1 MGTSLFNTTPAAT
14 YPALIK
20 VGDNTSIDGTLKT
33 LSDGAGNDLPIQVS
47 STATN
52 FTQNV
57 GIGTTSTT
65 ARLRVI
71 TADTNGI
78 AEFFQNGV
86 ASSPLH
92 LTRYTGLVGIN
103 LNSAAGGSTSPT
115 PVGDNT
121 SLSRITTNTY
131 NGTAFGVSARIEV
144 LTKGVQSATNYGSVM
159 RFLTTP
165 ENTTSMNE
173 VMSLLSDGNVQIGI
187 GYLVAGGARLG
198 VKGSGST
205 SATTSLLVQ
214 NSVGNNALQVL
225 DDSRVV
231 LGNSSDFAVYSGS
244 AITVRYAMSIGTTSL
259 PTATLQVKGSGTT
272 SATTS
277 LLVQNSSGTANFS
290 ITDAGLVT
298 VPLQFN
304 VTSQAAG
311 GHVMAKFNDNGT
323 LLRNNVFEIDNATGN
338 AGQGANLAVGQ
349 THTTVARLY
358 VKGGGTTSGT
368 RSFLVQ
374 NNSGTTALEVQDD
387 TNVFVGGTNGGGLTI
402 GNAVGGFSYYVN
414 INSSLPGT
422 GERGGIKWAGTT
434 SGIIN
439 KRTNPSGADSKISFI
454 NQGIELITIQES
466 TAAGV
471 ATNNVGINNTNPD
484 VTAILDVASTTK
496 GFLPPRMT
504 TLQRNA
510 IASPPNGLI
519 VFDTDVQN
527 LCYRRDS
534 TWVQVSFTAV

>member
-78 AEFFQNGV
+78 AEFFQNGN

-103 LNSAAGGSTSPT
+103 LNTAAGGSASPV
-115 PVGDNT
+115 PVGDNVQM
-121 SLSRITTNTY
+121 SRITTNTY
-131 NGTAFGVSARIEV
+131 NGTAFANSARIEV
-144 LTKGVQSATNYGSVM
+144 LTKGIQSATNYGSVI

-173 VMSLLSDGNVQIGI
+173 VMSLLSNGDVQIGI

-214 NSVGNNALQVL
+214 NSSGTPALEVL
-225 DDSRVV
+225 DDSRVK
-231 LGNSSDFAVYSGS
+231 LGNSADFTVYSG
-244 AITVRYAMSIGTTSL
+244 AGITSRFSMNVGSTSL
-259 PTATLQVKGSGTT
+259 STSSAVLQVT
-272 SATTS
+272 
-277 LLVQNSSGTANFS
+277 
-290 ITDAGLVT
+290 
-298 VPLQFN
+298 
-304 VTSQAAG
+304 
-311 GHVMAKFNDNGT
+311 
-323 LLRNNVFEIDNATGN
+323 
-338 AGQGANLAVGQ
+338 
-349 THTTVARLY
+349 
-358 VKGGGTTSGT
+358 
-368 RSFLVQ
+368 
-374 NNSGTTALEVQDD
+374 
-387 TNVFVGGTNGGGLTI
+387 
-402 GNAVGGFSYYVN
+402 
-414 INSSLPGT
+414 
-422 GERGGIKWAGTT
+422 
-434 SGIIN
+434 
-439 KRTNPSGADSKISFI
+439 
-454 NQGIELITIQES
+454 
-466 TAAGV
+466 
-471 ATNNVGINNTNPD
+471 
-484 VTAILDVASTTK
+484 STTQ

-504 TLQRNA
+504 TTQRTGIVLPA
-510 IASPPNGLI
+510 AGLI
-519 VFDTDVQN
+519 VYDTDTN
-527 LCYRRDS
+527 KSYTYDG
-534 TWVQVSFTAV
+534 TAWQAHW